1 MAKGSNQG
9 QSGMVLLSVIGLV
22 LVLSVLAA
30 SASRQMH
37 WLLQTAAQ
45 SITMLAISR
54 DTVFLSASYM
64 A

>member
-1 MAKGSNQG
+1 
-9 QSGMVLLSVIGLV
+9 MVLLSVIGLV

-30 SASRQMH
+30 SAGRQMH